1 MTEWLWVNWSRNPSL
16 PRVIFLRSFQD
27 IRGFSESTKSI
38 ANIYCRLLQ
47 LLLTLFQC
55 SFLCLFLVAGKMFSS
70 MRTGAGKKLK
80 KGKLFVFQISKG
92 DFEREEPCK
101 YKITW
106 VFAGN
111 LFVAAE
117 DDFLE
122 SLLEVVIE
130 CDVDHWVDH
139 RVAVGEHVEPEPILL
154 HQAGKLESLFISLLW
169 RNLRQFNFQR
179 KESLH
184 YFAILIWKVRIARLS
199 AICGKNRIL
208 GSVQTFDSVKK
219 IA

>member
-1 MTEWLWVNWSRNPSL
+1 MFFPVSVPRRRENVLFHENWRWKEAEK
-16 PRVIFLRSFQD
+16 
-27 IRGFSESTKSI
+27 IR
-38 ANIYCRLLQ
+38 
-47 LLLTLFQC
+47 
-55 SFLCLFLVAGKMFSS
+55 
-70 MRTGAGKKLK
+70 KLA
-80 KGKLFVFQISKG
+80 FFQISKG
-92 DFEREEPCK
+92 DFEREKPCK

-139 RVAVGEHVEPEPILL
+139 RMAVGEHVEPEPILL